1 MKQIII
7 LLLLCL
13 FITACTAGPNRFED
27 TANSRGKVSGFI
39 RGFWHGLISIVT
51 LIFSIFSNKISV
63 YEVHNTGF
71 LYNFGFL
78 LGAGVLTGGTL
89 WSRKKK

>member
-1 MKQIII
+1 MRYVII
-7 LLLLCL
+7 LLLTSLL
-13 FITACTAGPNRFED
+13 LAACTAGPNPMKGTD
-27 TANSRGKVSGFI
+27 DNKGKESGFI
-39 RGFWHGLISIVT
+39 MGFWHGLISIVT
-51 LIFSIFSNKISV
+51 LIFSIFTDRITV
-63 YEVHNTGF
+63 YEVHNNGF